1 MMMKRIMP
9 AAATLIVLTGCDS
22 TSEVAQPDPAANA
35 TANGPAIEPR
45 RVASPAPDDAP
56 GEPASART
64 DTPAPVASESDP
76 ASASPSPLPSP
87 APAPSSEPTL
97 YTLPNVPAEDVA
109 RNRAALTAIP
119 ASYLGEWDG
128 VEGSCVPDSDL
139 RMVVRPRSIRLYEAR
154 GEVTAVRRTRDG
166 LVVSLAIR
174 AEGERWEEDYSLRL
188 VGGSERLAVTTSSY
202 PDRITMRKRC
212 PADRGSSAP

>member
-9 AAATLIVLTGCDS
+9 AAATLIVLTGCDQ
-22 TSEVAQPDPAANA
+22 TGEVAQPDPAASA
-35 TANGPAIEPR
+35 TADGPAIDPR
-45 RVASPAPDDAP
+45 RVATPAADDATREPAP
-56 GEPASART
+56 ARA
-64 DTPAPVASESDP
+64 DTPAPVTSEGDP
-76 ASASPSPLPSP
+76 AIPSPSPS
-87 APAPSSEPTL
+87 PAPSSEPTL
-97 YTLPNVPAEDVA
+97 YTMPNVPAGDVA

-128 VEGSCVPDSDL
+128 VEGSCASDSDL
-139 RMVVRPRSIRLYEAR
+139 RMMVRPGSVGFYETR

-166 LVVSLAIR
+166 LVVSLAMEG
-174 AEGERWEEDYSLRL
+174 EGERWEEDYSLRL
-188 VGGSERLAVTTSSY
+188 VSGRERLAVNASSA